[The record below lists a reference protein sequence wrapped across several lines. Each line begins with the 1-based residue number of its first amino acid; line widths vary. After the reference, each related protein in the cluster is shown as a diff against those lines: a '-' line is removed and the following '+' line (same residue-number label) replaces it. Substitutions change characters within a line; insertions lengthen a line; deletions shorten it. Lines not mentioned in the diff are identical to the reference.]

1 MAKRDLIVGLD
12 NNKAILRQFV
22 SSMKDEEIR
31 RRIKDYWTIYE
42 HLDHL
47 VVCQKMLL
55 GRIEQF
61 IAEESPVMRPY
72 VPEDKP
78 EVADEK
84 RGTIELVE
92 AFCELR
98 DRQIALIRRADKRVW
113 QKEGA
118 HEEYSRYSF
127 EILVRHTLLHDS
139 FHMLRMEELWIEK
152 EQYIKALK

>member
-1 MAKRDLIVGLD
+1 MANQALIVGLD
-12 NNKAILRQFV
+12 NNKAILRQLV

-47 VVCQKMLL
+47 IVCQKILL

-61 IAEESPVMRPY
+61 IAEEGTVMRPY

-84 RGTIELVE
+84 RGAIELVE
-92 AFCELR
+92 AFRELR
-98 DRQIALIRRADKRVW
+98 GTGR
-113 QKEGA
+113 
-118 HEEYSRYSF
+118 SP
-127 EILVRHTLLHDS
+127 
-139 FHMLRMEELWIEK
+139 
-152 EQYIKALK
+152 